1 MKITDVETILLRLP
15 VVREIGD
22 GCQTICVIRV
32 HTDEGIVG
40 IGEAH
45 TNPLAAQAIIDSPL
59 YSVSAQGLKHVI
71 LGEDPRDINRLWDK
85 MYRASQTY
93 GRRGLLMHAMSGID
107 LALWDIL
114 GKVSGLPVYRLL
126 GGARKRE
133 HLAYA
138 SDLSQ
143 PTLEGTIE
151 LALQHKASGYRAMK
165 FGWGALGQDRKSDVA
180 VAAQLRQALG
190 PDFDIMIDM
199 GFSVPLDHAI
209 YLGRAYAEY
218 DLFFLEEPLGP
229 DDVGG
234 FAKLVAVSPTPIAT
248 GEKASHEFE
257 YLDLMDRGSLR
268 IIQPDIARMGGIS
281 AMVRVIAHAEARN
294 VRVIPHCWSTDILV
308 AATLHCI
315 ATMRDC
321 PYLEFNATAN
331 PLRTDL
337 PGRADPAQERHRHR
351 PGEARPGHRTAR
363 GHAQALSL
371 AAVTASRS

>member
-45 TNPLAAQAIIDSPL
+45 TNPLAAKAVIDSPL
-59 YSVSAQGLKHVI
+59 YSVSAQGLKHV
-71 LGEDPRDINRLWDK
+71 LVGEDPRDVNRLWDK
-85 MYRASQTY
+85 MYRHSQTY
-93 GRRGLLMHAMSGID
+93 GRRGLLMHALSGID

-114 GKVSGLPVYRLL
+114 GKSVGQPIHRLL

-133 HLAYA
+133 HYAYA

-143 PTLEGTIE
+143 PTLEETID
-151 LALQHKASGYRAMK
+151 LALRHKQAGYRAMK
-165 FGWGALGQDRKSDVA
+165 FGWGALGKDARSDIA
-180 VAAQLRQALG
+180 VAARLRQALG

-209 YLGRAYAEY
+209 RLGRAYAEHDIY
-218 DLFFLEEPLGP
+218 FLEEPLSP
-229 DDVGG
+229 DDVTG
-234 FAKLVAVSPTPIAT
+234 FAKLVAASPTPIAT
-248 GEKASHEFE
+248 GEKASHEFD
-257 YLDLMDRGSLR
+257 YLDLMDRGQLR
-268 IIQPDIARMGGIS
+268 IIQPDIARMGGIT
-281 AMVRVIAHAEARN
+281 ATMRVVAHAEARN

-315 ATMRDC
+315 STMHDC
-321 PYLEFNATAN
+321 PYLEYNVTDN

-337 PGRADPAQERHRHR
+337 LVDPIRPRAGVVAVPDKPGLGIELREDTL
-351 PGEARPGHRTAR
+351 ARYRWTP
-363 GHAQALSL
+363 
-371 AAVTASRS
+371 

>member
-15 VVREIGD
+15 VVQEIGD
-22 GCQTICVIRV
+22 GCQTICVIRI

-45 TNPLAAQAIIDSPL
+45 TNPLAARAIIDSPV
-59 YSVSAQGLKHVI
+59 YSVSAQGLKHLLI
-71 LGEDPRDINRLWDK
+71 GEDPRDINRLWDK
-85 MYRASQTY
+85 MYKSSQTY
-93 GRRGLLMHAMSGID
+93 GRRGLLMHAMSGVD

-114 GKVSGLPVYRLL
+114 GKASGLPVYRLL

-143 PTLEGTIE
+143 PTIEGTID

-165 FGWGALGQDRKSDVA
+165 FGWGALGKDRKSDIA
-180 VAAQLRQALG
+180 MAAKLRQALG

-209 YLGRAYAEY
+209 QLGRAYAEQ
-218 DLFFLEEPLGP
+218 DLFFLEEPLSP
-229 DDVGG
+229 DDIGG
-234 FAKLVAVSPTPIAT
+234 FAKLVAASPTPIAT
-248 GEKASHEFE
+248 GEKASHEFD
-257 YLDLMDRGSLR
+257 YLDLMDRGGLR

-281 AMVRVIAHAEARN
+281 AMLRVIAHAEARN

-308 AATLHCI
+308 AATLHCM

-321 PYLEFNATAN
+321 PYLEYNATAN

-337 PGRADPAQERHRHR
+337 LSTPIRPKNGSISVPEKPGLGIELREDTLKRFRWQP
-351 PGEARPGHRTAR
+351 
-363 GHAQALSL
+363 
-371 AAVTASRS
+371 

>member
-1 MKITDVETILLRLP
+1 MKIIDVETILLRLSQ
-15 VVREIGD
+15 VREIGD

-32 HTDEGIVG
+32 LTDEGIVG

-59 YSVSAQGLKHVI
+59 YSVSAQGLKHVL

-93 GRRGLLMHAMSGID
+93 GRRGLLMHALSGID

-114 GKVSGLPVYRLL
+114 GKSVGLPVHQLL

-133 HLAYA
+133 HFAYA

-151 LALQHKASGYRAMK
+151 LALAHKENGYRAMK
-165 FGWGALGQDRKSDVA
+165 FGWGALGKNRKSDVA
-180 VAAQLRQALG
+180 VAAQLRKALG

-199 GFSVPLDHAI
+199 GFAVPLDHAL
-209 YLGRAYAEY
+209 YLGRAYAEHELY
-218 DLFFLEEPLGP
+218 FLEEPLSP

-234 FAKLVAVSPTPIAT
+234 FAKLVAASPTPIAT
-248 GEKASHEFE
+248 GEKASHELD
-257 YLDLMDRGSLR
+257 YIDLMDRGQLR
-268 IIQPDIARMGGIS
+268 IIQPDIGRMGGIS
-281 AMVRVIAHAEARN
+281 AMLRVIAHAEARN

-321 PYLEFNATAN
+321 PYLEYNATNN

-337 PGRADPAQERHRHR
+337 LVEPVRPSKGVVDVPLKPGLGIELREDTL
-351 PGEARPGHRTAR
+351 ARFRWQP
-363 GHAQALSL
+363 
-371 AAVTASRS
+371 

>member
-45 TNPLAAQAIIDSPL
+45 TNPLAAKAVIDSPL
-59 YSVSAQGLKHVI
+59 YSVSAQGLKHV
-71 LGEDPRDINRLWDK
+71 LVGEDPRDVNRLWDK
-85 MYRASQTY
+85 MYRHSQTY
-93 GRRGLLMHAMSGID
+93 GRRGLLMHALSGID

-114 GKVSGLPVYRLL
+114 GKRVGQPIHRLL

-133 HLAYA
+133 HYAYA

-143 PTLEGTIE
+143 PTLEETID
-151 LALQHKASGYRAMK
+151 LALRHKQAGYRAMK
-165 FGWGALGQDRKSDVA
+165 FGWGALGKDARSDIA
-180 VAAQLRQALG
+180 VAARLRQALG

-209 YLGRAYAEY
+209 RLGRAYAEHDIY
-218 DLFFLEEPLGP
+218 FLEEPLSP
-229 DDVGG
+229 DDVTG
-234 FAKLVAVSPTPIAT
+234 FAKLVAASPTPIAT
-248 GEKASHEFE
+248 GEKASHEFD
-257 YLDLMDRGSLR
+257 YLDLMDRGQLR
-268 IIQPDIARMGGIS
+268 IIQPDIARMGGIT
-281 AMVRVIAHAEARN
+281 ATMRVVAHAEARN

-315 ATMRDC
+315 STMHDC
-321 PYLEFNATAN
+321 PYLEYNVTDN

-337 PGRADPAQERHRHR
+337 LVDPIRPREGVVAVPDKPGLGIELREDTL
-351 PGEARPGHRTAR
+351 ARYRWTP
-363 GHAQALSL
+363 
-371 AAVTASRS
+371 

>member
-1 MKITDVETILLRLP
+1 MKIIDVETILLRLSQ
-15 VVREIGD
+15 VREIGD

-32 HTDEGIVG
+32 LTDEGIVG

-59 YSVSAQGLKHVI
+59 YSVSAQGLKHVL

-93 GRRGLLMHAMSGID
+93 GRRGLLMHALSGID

-114 GKVSGLPVYRLL
+114 GKSVGLPVHQLL

-133 HLAYA
+133 HFAYA

-151 LALQHKASGYRAMK
+151 LALAHKENGYRAMK
-165 FGWGALGQDRKSDVA
+165 FGWGALGKNRKSDVA
-180 VAAQLRQALG
+180 VAAQLRKALG

-199 GFSVPLDHAI
+199 GFAVPLDHAL
-209 YLGRAYAEY
+209 YLGRAYAEHELY
-218 DLFFLEEPLGP
+218 FLEEPLSP

-234 FAKLVAVSPTPIAT
+234 FAKLVAASPTPIAT
-248 GEKASHEFE
+248 GEKASHELD
-257 YLDLMDRGSLR
+257 YIDLMDRGQLR
-268 IIQPDIARMGGIS
+268 IIQPDIGRMGGIS
-281 AMVRVIAHAEARN
+281 AMLRVIAHAEARN

-321 PYLEFNATAN
+321 PYLEYNATDN

-337 PGRADPAQERHRHR
+337 LVEPIRPNKGIIHVPEKPGLGIELREDTLERFRWR
-351 PGEARPGHRTAR
+351 P
-363 GHAQALSL
+363 
-371 AAVTASRS
+371 